1 MPITTRRRRVNNPQQ
16 DTDDDAAQPQ
26 HDTVDTPT
34 ASASLSSATSTTT
47 TTTTLQNADQPV
59 QSMTFL
65 GKILVYIGFPLFV
78 GIFGLYLAYLEQIK
92 DSTRKL
98 SFDQDFMLPFMLATA
113 MVIVVGVQ
121 TNGFTTRQIKPLVQ
135 WPTVKRVK
143 KIVHTTK
150 DGRVLTQEQ
159 VEAYTKRKQ
168 QQTQTTHKSKDD

>member
-1 MPITTRRRRVNNPQQ
+1 
-16 DTDDDAAQPQ
+16 
-26 HDTVDTPT
+26 
-34 ASASLSSATSTTT
+34 
-47 TTTTLQNADQPV
+47 
-59 QSMTFL
+59 MTFL